1 MNKHNIYTIGEK
13 IRFLRESHGYT
24 QAEIADKLDVGRSVY
39 SCYECDK
46 RNISIQSIIK
56 LTKIYNITS
65 DFLLGLTNNPFGS
78 KTETIE
84 KYLSPI
90 AIKNIKKMVEAKTHT
105 NLKALN
111 TILSHPNSGYLCFL
125 LNSMM
130 YSIENKKTK
139 EE

>member
-1 MNKHNIYTIGEK
+1 MNKNNNTIGQK
-13 IRFLRESHGYT
+13 IRFLRESRGYT
-24 QAEIADKLDVGRSVY
+24 QAEIADKLGVGRSVY
-39 SCYECDK
+39 SCYECGT
-46 RNISIQSIIK
+46 RNISIQLIIK
-56 LTKIYNITS
+56 ITKIYNVTS
-65 DFLLGLTNNPFGS
+65 DFLLGLTNNPFGT

-90 AIKNIKKMVEAKTHT
+90 AIKNIKEMVEAKTHT

-111 TILSHPNSGYLCFL
+111 TILSHPNSGYLCLL
-125 LNSMM
+125 LNSII